1 MIISKEVKSIYDR
14 GFHLE
19 ETATICM
26 FALLDALILLFAQ
39 PLKVIELFV
48 LNLCF
53 IASVMAVRA
62 IDLRARN
69 AWMTIFRD
77 WYPLALLIM
86 IYMEHFTLI
95 PLINPHDI
103 DDLLIALD
111 RFLFAGHDPTVLMER
126 FTRPVFTEIL
136 QIVYAS
142 YYFLPAI
149 LCFWLYLRKDKSVFH
164 ASAATLLIGFYV
176 SYAGYYLFPAIGP
189 RFTLQHLQSSPLE
202 GLFSFHFLR
211 NLLDQMEGVTRD
223 CFPSGHALISVLT
236 VLLSRR
242 YLKPYAITAW
252 IWMILLVVSTVYL
265 RYHYIV
271 DVIAGIALSFAVY
284 GLVPAIERYLQ
295 KAENSPSPR
304 AADTAEPDDAT
315 PA

>member
-1 MIISKEVKSIYDR
+1 MYDR

-26 FALLDALILLFAQ
+26 FALLDALIILFAH
-39 PLKVIELFV
+39 PLKVIDLFL
-48 LNLCF
+48 LNLFF
-53 IASVMAVRA
+53 IASVVVVRA
-62 IDLRARN
+62 IDLCARK
-69 AWMTIFRD
+69 AWITIFRD

-95 PLINPHDI
+95 PLINPHDV
-103 DDLLIALD
+103 DHLLIAWD

-126 FTRPVFTEIL
+126 FIRPVFTEIL
-136 QIVYAS
+136 QIVYTS

-149 LCFWLYLRKDKSVFH
+149 LCYRLYLRRDKSLFH
-164 ASAATLLIGFYV
+164 ASASALLIGFYV

-189 RFTLQHLQSSPLE
+189 RFTLYHLQSMPLE

-223 CFPSGHALISVLT
+223 CIPSGHAMISVLT
-236 VLLSRR
+236 VLLARR
-242 YLKPYAITAW
+242 YLKPYAITAL
-252 IWMILLVVSTVYL
+252 IWTILLVISTFYL

-271 DVIAGIALSFAVY
+271 DIIAGIALSFAVY
-284 GLVPAIERYLQ
+284 GLVPVIERYL
-295 KAENSPSPR
+295 KKTGNSPSPH
-304 AADTAEPDDAT
+304 AADAAKPDDAAPT
-315 PA
+315 